1 MHDILVCVP
10 LIYCDHN
17 FIVTAHQGPDV
28 YKDHLRRLVATGA
41 VTLVLSPTHWI
52 EAAEDNDAAR
62 GIAKADFMDSLQT
75 RWLHNRRSI
84 QRREVS
90 DAFFSFARI
99 PSEAPQMIGDVR
111 AVIADLAGEPAHRD
125 SRAFVI
131 HLHDI
136 GDNHPLERNLRQAF
150 ETNQAN
156 KARFRAGAMT
166 PAIVQN
172 TERLYIEQLLPTETP
187 SRVVIDAD
195 SKNRFLSACQMT
207 DFPCLALEA
216 RATHD
221 NWREERQLNRNN
233 FMDQQHLMALPYV
246 DFFITDDAR
255 LRTLIARISE
265 GLPFPIATLLSKVE
279 FDRRYP

>member
-1 MHDILVCVP
+1 MRVP

-17 FIVTAHQGPDV
+17 LIVTAHQGPDE
-28 YKDHLRRLVATGA
+28 YKDHLRQLIATGA
-41 VTLVLSPTHWI
+41 VTVVLSPTHWI
-52 EAAEDNDAAR
+52 EAAEDRDAAR
-62 GIAKADFMDSLQT
+62 GIAKADFMDSLQA
-75 RWLHNRRSI
+75 RWLHNRRSL

-90 DAFFSFARI
+90 DAFFRFARI
-99 PSEAPQMIGDVR
+99 PADAPEMIGDVR

-125 SRAFVI
+125 SRAFVS
-131 HLHDI
+131 HLRDI

-166 PAIVQN
+166 PAIIQR

-195 SKNRFLSACQMT
+195 SKNRFLSSCQLT
-207 DFPCLALEA
+207 DFPCIALETK
-216 RATHD
+216 ATHD
-221 NWREERQLNRNN
+221 NWREARQLTRNN

-246 DFFITDDAR
+246 DFFVTDDAR
-255 LRTLIARISE
+255 LRTLIARIPD

-279 FDRRYP
+279 FDLRYP